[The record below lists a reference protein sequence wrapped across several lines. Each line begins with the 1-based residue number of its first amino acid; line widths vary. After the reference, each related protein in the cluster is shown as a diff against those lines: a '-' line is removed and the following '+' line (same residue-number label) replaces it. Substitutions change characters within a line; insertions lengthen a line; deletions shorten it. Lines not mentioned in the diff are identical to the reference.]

1 MEKQTIKDFS
11 GRIIGTIETDASGNK
26 TVKAFSGKILGYYK
40 KNIDATTNFTGKII
54 ARGDATGM
62 LFNM

>member
-1 MEKQTIKDFS
+1 MEKQMIKDFS
-11 GRIIGTIETDASGNK
+11 GRIIGTIETDAAGNK
-26 TVKAFSGKILGYYK
+26 TVKEFSGRILGYYK
-40 KNIDATTNFTGKII
+40 KSIDATTNFNGRII

>member
-11 GRIIGTIETDASGNK
+11 GRIIGTIETDSSGNK
-26 TVKAFSGKILGYYK
+26 TVKEFSGRILGYYK
-40 KNIDATTNFTGKII
+40 KSIDATTNFTGRII

-62 LFNM
+62 LFNK

>member
-1 MEKQTIKDFS
+1 MEKQTIKDFN
-11 GRIIGTIETDASGNK
+11 GKILGTIETDAAGNK

-40 KNIDATTNFTGKII
+40 KSINATTNFTGKII